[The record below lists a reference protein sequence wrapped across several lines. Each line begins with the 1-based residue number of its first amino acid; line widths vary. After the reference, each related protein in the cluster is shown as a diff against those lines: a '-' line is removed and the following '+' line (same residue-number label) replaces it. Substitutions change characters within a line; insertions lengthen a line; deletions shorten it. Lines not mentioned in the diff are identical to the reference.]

1 MKVILNQDIENL
13 GEEGDICE
21 VARGYA
27 RNYLIPRN
35 MVLQFNDR
43 NKAIIE
49 SRREAINARKE
60 EKRKAAQSARERIES
75 EEMVLTMP
83 AGRNKKLFGSVTPQ
97 TIASELEKWG
107 IYVEKKRIEIPENT
121 IKTIGNFKVSVKL
134 YEEEEATLS
143 VAVKPTADSE
153 AAKIDPEA
161 PVEPE
166 EKEAPADEAAAEET
180 AAEDAA
186 TEEAVEEEATEEE
199 AIEEEAAAEETAS
212 DESAEEADEEEE
224 VEDK

>member
-27 RNYLIPRN
+27 RNYLIPRK
-35 MVLQFNDR
+35 MVLQYNDR
-43 NKAIIE
+43 NKAIID
-49 SRREAINARKE
+49 SRRETINARKE
-60 EKRKAAQSARERIES
+60 EKRKAAQSAKERIES

-83 AGRNKKLFGSVTPQ
+83 AGRNKKLFGSVTAQ
-97 TIASELEKWG
+97 TIAGELEKWG
-107 IYVEKKRIEIPENT
+107 IYIEKKRIEIPENT
-121 IKTIGNFKVSVKL
+121 IKTIGNFKVTIKL
-134 YEEEEATLS
+134 YDEEEATLS

-166 EKEAPADEAAAEET
+166 PSAAEPAPEEEEVEETETAEET
-180 AAEDAA
+180 P
-186 TEEAVEEEATEEE
+186 TELSV
-199 AIEEEAAAEETAS
+199 EEAAAP
-212 DESAEEADEEEE
+212 AEEADEEEE
-224 VEDK
+224 VEES

>member
-27 RNYLIPRN
+27 RNFLIPRN
-35 MVLQFNDR
+35 LVLRFNER
-43 NKAIIE
+43 NRSIIE
-49 SRREAINARKE
+49 TRREEINARKE
-60 EKRKAAQSARERIES
+60 EKRKAAMSAKDRVES

-83 AGRNKKLFGSVTPQ
+83 AGRNKKLFGSVNAQ
-97 TIASELEKWG
+97 TIATELEKWG

-121 IKTIGNFKVSVKL
+121 IKTIGNFKVQIRL
-134 YEEEEATLS
+134 YEDTEATLS

-161 PVEPE
+161 PAEPEAEAAEPEDVAVEPATDE
-166 EKEAPADEAAAEET
+166 EKVSEAGEEDTSAETET
-180 AAEDAA
+180 A
-186 TEEAVEEEATEEE
+186 
-199 AIEEEAAAEETAS
+199 
-212 DESAEEADEEEE
+212 ESAESSDDAEEE
-224 VEDK
+224 VEES

>member
-35 MVLQFNDR
+35 MVLQYNDR

-75 EEMVLTMP
+75 EELVLTMP
-83 AGRNKKLFGSVTPQ
+83 AGRNKKLFGSVTAQ
-97 TIASELEKWG
+97 TISSELEKWG

-121 IKTIGNFKVSVKL
+121 IKTIGNFKVGVKL
-134 YEEEEATLS
+134 YAEEEATLS

-161 PVEPE
+161 PAEPE
-166 EKEAPADEAAAEET
+166 AKAEAAEPAAEEQAVEEGVSEEAAEEEFVAEESAEEAVAAEET
-180 AAEDAA
+180 PAD
-186 TEEAVEEEATEEE
+186 
-199 AIEEEAAAEETAS
+199 
-212 DESAEEADEEEE
+212 EADEEEE
-224 VEDK
+224 EVEEK